1 MAINVDQVYKTV
13 LVVLEQRK
21 RGVLTPAEFGKI
33 AVQSQQE
40 IFIAYFDEL
49 NQLLRMPQTSVAYAD
64 RLALLD
70 EKISLFKKSES
81 VALTN
86 SAVDTSATTSTVQEL
101 GSVIYD
107 NREAKRIQQDDLY
120 TTNASPLTAPTAFYP
135 VYIYEA
141 NIITLYPPLTG
152 SVILNYLKFPDDPK
166 WGFKIDPELGNYV
179 YNSLDS
185 VDFGLHQS
193 DQPLLID
200 KILSYAGVMSK
211 DQFAMSLS
219 AQKEQQINVNSQK

>member
-1 MAINVDQVYKTV
+1 MAIDIDKVYKTV
-13 LVVLEQRK
+13 LVILEQEK
-21 RGVLTPAEFGKI
+21 RGVLTPTEFGKI
-33 AVQSQQE
+33 ATQSQQE
-40 IFIAYFDEL
+40 IFITYFDEL
-49 NQLLRMPQTSVAYAD
+49 NQLLRMPQTSLAYAD
-64 RLALLD
+64 RMALLD
-70 EKISLFKKSES
+70 EKISLFKRSES

-86 SAVDTSATTSTVQEL
+86 SAVDTSATSTVQEL

-141 NIITLYPPLTG
+141 NIITLYPPLAG

>member
-21 RGVLTPAEFGKI
+21 RGVLTPTEFGKI

-120 TTNASPLTAPTAFYP
+120 TTNASPLTAPTAFAY
-135 VYIYEA
+135 
-141 NIITLYPPLTG
+141 
-152 SVILNYLKFPDDPK
+152 
-166 WGFKIDPELGNYV
+166 
-179 YNSLDS
+179 
-185 VDFGLHQS
+185 
-193 DQPLLID
+193 
-200 KILSYAGVMSK
+200 
-211 DQFAMSLS
+211 
-219 AQKEQQINVNSQK
+219 